1 MLALRVRT
9 RTAGGRAGGLIGDAK
24 FERDLELLRAG
35 YAAFQRGDL
44 ADALALL
51 APEFVLEVHTGR
63 ADLPELPVY
72 RGREGFLENWRH
84 ITEPFDEVRIEL
96 QAVEGTSERII
107 ATILMSGRGKA
118 SQAPFEVHIYHAW
131 TLRDGIALRLDIY
144 SSMEDALAGG
154 G

>member
-9 RTAGGRAGGLIGDAK
+9 RAAGGRAGGLIGDAE
-24 FERDLELLRAG
+24 FERDVEVLRAG

-44 ADALALL
+44 VEALAVFD
-51 APEFVLEVHTGR
+51 PEFVLEVHTGR
-63 ADLPELPVY
+63 ADLPESPVY
-72 RGREGFLENWRH
+72 RGREGFLENWRQV
-84 ITEPFDEVRIEL
+84 TEPFDDVRVEL

-131 TLRDGIALRLDIY
+131 TLRDSIALRLDIY

-154 G
+154 